1 MLFMTEGIDADAEK
15 KEDVEE
21 CSSRGSIQL
30 DIENSTLNIL
40 LSFAVLWDTL

>member
-1 MLFMTEGIDADAEK
+1 MTEGIDADAEK

-21 CSSRGSIQL
+21 CSSSRGSIQL

-40 LSFAVLWDTL
+40 LSFVVLWDTL